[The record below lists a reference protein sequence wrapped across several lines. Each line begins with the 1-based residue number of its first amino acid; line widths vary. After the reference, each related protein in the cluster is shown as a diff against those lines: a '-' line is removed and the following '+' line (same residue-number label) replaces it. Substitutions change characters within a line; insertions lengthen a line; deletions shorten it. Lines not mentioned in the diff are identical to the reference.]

1 MTRSCCATRSPAE
14 ARSLLAM
21 SATGYALHRDVAV
34 ITMDNPPVNGL
45 SHALRRGISEAL
57 GRAHHEAAVRALVII
72 GTANGFSGG
81 ADIREFGTSLATS
94 EPTLRSLIRELD
106 DSAKPVIAAIAGV
119 AMGGG
124 LELALGCH
132 YRVAASRARIAFPE
146 VNLGLLPGAGGTQRL
161 PRLVGL
167 KRALNMIVSGAAVS
181 SDELAG
187 TRLFDRIIDGDLLD
201 GALAFAREVAS
212 VRPLPRVRDLEVEP
226 ATVESF
232 VEWANNVLTAAARNL
247 PAPLACVEAV
257 RAALGDFEAGL
268 LLERELFMRLMQTPE
283 SAALRHA
290 FFAERAAGK
299 IPDVPADTSAREVHF
314 AAVIGAGTMGGGIAM
329 TLANAG
335 IAVTIL
341 EKSEQALCKGLASVG
356 SQYASAVK
364 KGKLS
369 EEQRR
374 ERTARITGT
383 LCAADIA
390 AADIVIEAVFEDL
403 AVKREVFAEMDQLAK
418 PGAIL
423 ATNTSTLNV
432 DTIAGFT
439 RRPADVLGT
448 HFFSPASIMRLLEI
462 VRGKATSKEVLAT
475 ALRLAKKLNKVA
487 VVAGVCDG
495 FIGNRMLRPYL
506 RQAELLLQEGASPHE
521 VDGALERWGMAMG
534 PLRMSDLAG
543 TDVSGAI
550 RTRQYEEHPHTPHS
564 KIADRLVE
572 LKRFGQKSG
581 KGYYLYPKGGREA
594 IPDPQVERIILD
606 ISRSAGLTRRPIS
619 DVEIIER
626 CIFALINEGA
636 KILEE
641 GIALRASDID
651 VVYLTGYGFP
661 VIRGG
666 PMFYADTIGL
676 NTIVEAMRRFAVNPA
691 SDPGSWAPAAL
702 LVKLAAAG
710 KTLNS

>member
-1 MTRSCCATRSPAE
+1 MRRSCCATRSLAE
-14 ARSLLAM
+14 AHLLLAM
-21 SATGYALHRDVAV
+21 STADYAVHRDVAV

-45 SHALRRGISEAL
+45 SHALRRGISAAL
-57 GRAHHEAAVRALVII
+57 GRAHNEPEVRAVVII

-81 ADIREFGTSLATS
+81 ADIREFGTNLATT
-94 EPTLRSLIRELD
+94 EPTLRALVRALE

-132 YRVAASRARIAFPE
+132 YRVALRRARIAFPE
-146 VNLGLLPGAGGTQRL
+146 VKLGLLPGAGGTQRL
-161 PRLVGL
+161 PRVVGL
-167 KRALNMIVSGAAVS
+167 KSALHMIVTGATVGAE
-181 SDELAG
+181 ELSG
-187 TRLFDRIIDGDLLD
+187 TRLFDRMIDGDLLE
-201 GALAFAREVAS
+201 GVLGFAREIAGL
-212 VRPLPRVRDLEVEP
+212 RPLPRVRDLEVAPVTAEGFL
-226 ATVESF
+226 EL
-232 VEWANNVLTAAARNL
+232 ANNSLTAAAKNL
-247 PAPLACVEAV
+247 PAPLACVAAV
-257 RAALGDFEAGL
+257 RAALGDFEEGL
-268 LLERELFMRLMQTPE
+268 LLERELFMKLMQSPE

-299 IPDVPADTSAREVHF
+299 IPDVPADTKARELRC
-314 AAVIGAGTMGGGIAM
+314 AAVIGAGTMGCGIAM
-329 TLANAG
+329 ALANAG
-335 IAVTIL
+335 ITVTL
-341 EKSEQALCKGLASVG
+341 LDKSEEALCKGLATVSG
-356 SQYASAVK
+356 QYASAVK

-369 EEQRR
+369 AEERL

-383 LCAADIA
+383 LCAKDIA

-403 AVKREVFAEMDQLAK
+403 EVKREVFAEIDQIAK

-448 HFFSPASIMRLLEI
+448 HFFSPARVMRLLEV
-462 VRGKATSKEVLAT
+462 VRGKATSKEALAT

-487 VVAGVCDG
+487 VVAGVCEG

-506 RQAELLLQEGASPHE
+506 RQAELLLQEGSLVHE

-534 PLRMSDLAG
+534 PFRMSDLAG

-550 RTRQYEEHPHTPHS
+550 RKRQYQEHPHTPHS

-572 LKRFGQKSG
+572 LGRFGQKSG
-581 KGYYLYPKGGREA
+581 KGYYLYGAGSREA
-594 IPDPQVERIILD
+594 VPDPDVEWLILD
-606 ISRSAGLTRRPIS
+606 ISKSAGLTRRRIN
-619 DVEIIER
+619 DAEIVER
-626 CIFALINEGA
+626 CIYALINEGA
-636 KILEE
+636 KILQE

-661 VIRGG
+661 PQRGG

-676 NTIVEAMRRFAVNPA
+676 ATIVETMRRFAANPA
-691 SDPGSWAPAAL
+691 SDPGSWTPAAL
-702 LVKLAAAG
+702 LVTLATAG
-710 KTLNS
+710 KTLNA

>member
-1 MTRSCCATRSPAE
+1 MRQSCCATRSLPE
-14 ARSLLAM
+14 AHFRLAM
-21 SATGYALHRDVAV
+21 GATGYALHRDVAV

-45 SHALRRGISEAL
+45 SHALRRGIADAL
-57 GRAHHEAAVRALVII
+57 ARAHNEPEVRAVVII
-72 GTANGFSGG
+72 GTASSFSGG
-81 ADIREFGTSLATS
+81 ADIREFGTSLATT
-94 EPTLRSLIRELD
+94 EPTLRVLVRALEE
-106 DSAKPVIAAIAGV
+106 SAKPVIAAIAGV

-132 YRVAASRARIAFPE
+132 YRVALSRARIAFPE
-146 VNLGLLPGAGGTQRL
+146 VKLGLLPGAGGTQRL
-161 PRLVGL
+161 PRMVGL
-167 KRALNMIVSGAAVS
+167 KTALNMIVTGAAVAS
-181 SDELAG
+181 EDLSG
-187 TRLFDRIIDGDLLD
+187 TRLFDRMIDGDLLD
-201 GALAFAREVAS
+201 GALAFAREVAGA
-212 VRPLPRVRDLEVEP
+212 RPLPRVRDLEVESV
-226 ATVESF
+226 TVESF
-232 VEWANNVLTAAARNL
+232 LEWANNSLTAEAKNL

-268 LLERELFMRLMQTPE
+268 LLERELFMKLMQSPE

-299 IPDVPADTSAREVHF
+299 IPDVPADTKVREVRC

-329 TLANAG
+329 ALANAG
-335 IAVTIL
+335 IAVTL
-341 EKSEQALCKGLASVG
+341 LDKTEEALCKGLATVSG
-356 SQYASAVK
+356 HYASAVK
-364 KGKLS
+364 RGKLS
-369 EEQRR
+369 AEERR

-383 LCAADIA
+383 LCAKDIA

-403 AVKREVFAEMDQLAK
+403 EVKREVFIEMDQIAK
-418 PGAIL
+418 AGAIL

-439 RRPADVLGT
+439 SRPADVLGT
-448 HFFSPASIMRLLEI
+448 HFFSPANIMRLLEI

-506 RQAELLLQEGASPHE
+506 RQAELLLLEGSLAHE

-550 RTRQYEEHPHTPHS
+550 RKRQYQEHPDTPHS
-564 KIADRLVE
+564 TIADRLVE
-572 LKRFGQKSG
+572 LGRFGQKSG
-581 KGYYLYPKGGREA
+581 KGYYLYRPDSREA
-594 IPDPQVERIILD
+594 LPDPDVERIILD
-606 ISRSAGLTRRPIS
+606 ISKSAGLIRRTIS
-619 DVEIIER
+619 EAEIVER

-636 KILEE
+636 RILQE
-641 GIALRASDID
+641 GVALRASDID

-661 VIRGG
+661 LHRGG

-676 NTIVEAMRRFAVNPA
+676 QIIVEAMRRFAANAV
-691 SDPGSWAPAAL
+691 SDPGTWTPAAL
-702 LVKLAAAG
+702 LVKLATAG
-710 KTLNS
+710 KTLNG

>member
-1 MTRSCCATRSPAE
+1 
-14 ARSLLAM
+14 M
-21 SATGYALHRDVAV
+21 SAVRFALHTDVAV
-34 ITMDNPPVNGL
+34 ITLDNPPVNGL
-45 SHALRRGISEAL
+45 SHALRRDIS
-57 GRAHHEAAVRALVII
+57 AAVMRARAAPEVRAVVII

-81 ADIREFGTSLATS
+81 ADIREFGTGLATA
-94 EPTLRSLIRELD
+94 EPTLRTLVRELEEC
-106 DSAKPVIAAIAGV
+106 AKPIIAAIAAV

-132 YRVAASRARIAFPE
+132 YRVSAPGARIAFPE
-146 VNLGLLPGAGGTQRL
+146 VKLGLLPGAGGTQRA
-161 PRLVGL
+161 PRVVGL
-167 KRALNMIVSGAAVS
+167 KQALHMIVSGAVVNAA
-181 SDELAG
+181 ELAH
-187 TRLFDRIIDGDLLD
+187 TRLFDRMSDGDLLHA
-201 GALAFAREVAS
+201 ALAFAREVADA
-212 VRPLPRVRDLEVEP
+212 RPLPRVRDLVVEP
-226 ATVESF
+226 VSDEGF
-232 VEWANNVLTAAARNL
+232 MELARNCVTAPAKSL
-247 PAPLACVEAV
+247 PAPLACIAAV
-257 RAALGDFEAGL
+257 RASLGDFDAGL
-268 LLERELFMRLMQTPE
+268 RLERELFTKLMQSPE

-299 IPDVPADTSAREVHF
+299 IPDVPADTPVRQIRL

-329 TLANAG
+329 AFANAG
-335 IAVTIL
+335 IDVVLLDTSEEALQRGFGIL
-341 EKSEQALCKGLASVG
+341 SGH
-356 SQYASAVK
+356 YASAVE

-369 EEQRR
+369 AQ
-374 ERTARITGT
+374 ERAARTERISGT
-383 LCAADIA
+383 LSLEDIA
-390 AADIVIEAVFEDL
+390 SADIVIEAVYEDL
-403 AVKREVFAEMDQLAK
+403 EVKRKVFEEMDRIAK

-432 DTIAGFT
+432 DTLASFT

-448 HFFSPASIMRLLEI
+448 HFFSPANVMRLLEI
-462 VRGKATSKEVLAT
+462 VRGKATSKEVLAS
-475 ALRLAKKLNKVA
+475 ALRLAKTLNKVA
-487 VVAGVCDG
+487 VVSGVCDG
-495 FIGNRMLRPYL
+495 FIGNRMLSVYF
-506 RQAELLLQEGASPHE
+506 RQAELLLQEGSLPRE

-534 PLRMSDLAG
+534 PLRVSDLAG
-543 TDVSGAI
+543 TDVSGFI
-550 RTRQYEEHPHTPHS
+550 RKRQYLQQPALPHS